1 MPIIAA
7 AKIKPIKY
15 PPVGPA
21 MTVGPLLNPVKT
33 GAPARPSK
41 MYIITLITA
50 FLAPSTAA
58 AVKTAKVCNET
69 GTPIGMLSHEQT
81 QIIAV
86 NRAVSAMS
94 TVNLLVFFM
103 LATPNDYFYCTI
115 ILDFC
120 KQKIYICYFFVNF
133 FINILICICIW

>member
-1 MPIIAA
+1 M
-7 AKIKPIKY
+7 KPRRY
-15 PPVGPA
+15 PPVGPVTTA
-21 MTVGPLLNPVKT
+21 TPLLNPVKT
-33 GAPARPSK
+33 GALTSPSR
-41 MYIITLITA
+41 MYITTLITDL
-50 FLAPSTAA
+50 FAPSTAA
-58 AVKTAKVCNET
+58 AVKTANVCNDT